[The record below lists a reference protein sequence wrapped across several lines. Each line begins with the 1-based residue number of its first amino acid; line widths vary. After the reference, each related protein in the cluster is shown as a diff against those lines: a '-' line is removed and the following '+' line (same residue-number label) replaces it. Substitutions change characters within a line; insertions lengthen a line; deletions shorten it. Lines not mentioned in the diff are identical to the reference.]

1 MELKD
6 TVNGMISDDYKERFK
21 AEYIQLDTRLNKLK
35 DILNKYAKNTLDF
48 TPKSRIEL
56 LIAQAKCMEE
66 YKDILRERAAQEEI
80 NIDLF

>member
-6 TVNGMISDDYKERFK
+6 TVNGMISEDYKERFK

-35 DILNKYAKNTLDF
+35 DILNKYAKGTLDF
-48 TPKSRIEL
+48 TPKSSIEL

-80 NIDLF
+80 NIDIF